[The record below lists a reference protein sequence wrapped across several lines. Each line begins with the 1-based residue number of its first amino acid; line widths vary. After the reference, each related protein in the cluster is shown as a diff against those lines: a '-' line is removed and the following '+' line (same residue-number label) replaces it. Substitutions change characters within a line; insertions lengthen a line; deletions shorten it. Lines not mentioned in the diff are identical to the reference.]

1 MSRNR
6 RREQGEGRRHDRDR
20 DRNNDASLE
29 VREGVD
35 SDSSHDVETNDSS
48 TSQTHHTSDD
58 PVISGGYLDHDHSG
72 DDDGFDSREG
82 SDSYGEH
89 HRDPITSGGQNDSYS
104 YDQYRESSDSD
115 HDQGEDHYGSV
126 TTYYDDND
134 HVLGSSSGDFHESD
148 DDHNRFSLIGAA
160 PQPF

>member
-1 MSRNR
+1 MSRHR

-20 DRNNDASLE
+20 NRDASLE
-29 VREGVD
+29 VRDGID
-35 SDSSHDVETNDSS
+35 SDS
-48 TSQTHHTSDD
+48 
-58 PVISGGYLDHDHSG
+58 VISGGYLDRDHSD
-72 DDDGFDSREG
+72 DDDGFDSRE
-82 SDSYGEH
+82 SYDNHGEH
-89 HRDPITSGGQNDSYS
+89 HRDPVTSGGQSGSYS
-104 YDQYRESSDSD
+104 YDQHRESSDSN

-134 HVLGSSSGDFHESD
+134 HVLGSSSGEFHESD